1 MRIRS
6 ILENMTLDENKDKK
20 VRVFRNPP
28 ILRGLESN
36 LADIN
41 RKDKLSKKEKILNL
55 IIKNDSDNKYFTD
68 LKNEAKNKIRA
79 PPNFLY

>member
-6 ILENMTLDENKDKK
+6 ILESMNLDENKDKK
-20 VRVFRNPP
+20 VPVFRNPP
-28 ILRGLESN
+28 ILKGLESN
-36 LADIN
+36 LAEIN
-41 RKDKLSKKEKILNL
+41 KKDKLSKKEKILNM
-55 IIKNDSDNKYFTD
+55 IIKNDSDNKYFTE